1 LKRIFFQ
8 KGGKN
13 FCAFFP
19 IMVKKRVIKKQS
31 RALPVLPP
39 KPVPAETSKKKKKK
53 KKKKGRVV
61 RRRFLSR
68 SFTCDNVVGF
78 ALRFF
83 FFFHTKGTKKGA
95 GKNELVES
103 PEDDGARESLDSAGK
118 PKDTDYVDIV
128 PSSVRKA
135 IAASSVL
142 SVAPLSPVSIERQ
155 LAEKPRA
162 VKSSISIDQIATV
175 LDIIVHASCSLFSTK
190 HGSKQSCRN
199 KAVAELLLKGIV
211 VTSDFLYMKVN
222 D

>member
-1 LKRIFFQ
+1 
-8 KGGKN
+8 
-13 FCAFFP
+13 
-19 IMVKKRVIKKQS
+19 MVKKRVIKKQG

-53 KKKKGRVV
+53 KKRKGV
-61 RRRFLSR
+61 LSGDAFCLAV
-68 SFTCDNVVGF
+68 SHMIMWLVSHYDSS
-78 ALRFF
+78 

-135 IAASSVL
+135 IAALSVL

-155 LAEKPRA
+155 FGEA
-162 VKSSISIDQIATV
+162 SSCEVFNI
-175 LDIIVHASCSLFSTK
+175 H
-190 HGSKQSCRN
+190 
-199 KAVAELLLKGIV
+199 
-211 VTSDFLYMKVN
+211 
-222 D
+222 